1 MGVRGSKPDEHH
13 SGDDNVQL
21 SNANGF
27 SGEATRVE
35 AVEFPAPRRTISRS
49 ARIQSN
55 ACVTIGRRETCY
67 YKLLLRVSEED
78 AVTRA
83 RRYALPLIA
92 LLTIGLVPGSSVAQ
106 PAFEGVYIAR
116 GVDRDGMEYRRAV
129 EVERHRATF
138 TVTWVSARIVGEA
151 IVLEPAWVGVGI
163 ATGDTLSVS
172 FTDGE
177 TFGIIV
183 YEAGA
188 NKNELSG
195 RWTLAG
201 DDEAIIRTEVL
212 TKLPD
217 DLPALSLR

>member
-1 MGVRGSKPDEHH
+1 MG
-13 SGDDNVQL
+13 L
-21 SNANGF
+21 A
-27 SGEATRVE
+27 
-35 AVEFPAPRRTISRS
+35 
-49 ARIQSN
+49 
-55 ACVTIGRRETCY
+55 Y

-78 AVTRA
+78 AVSRA

-92 LLTIGLVPGSSVAQ
+92 LLAIGLVPQSSAAQ
-106 PAFEGVYIAR
+106 PAFEGLYIAR

-129 EVERHRATF
+129 EIERHGATF

-183 YEAGA
+183 YEAGTD
-188 NKNELSG
+188 KKELSG

-212 TKLPD
+212 TKLPEE
-217 DLPALSLR
+217 LPGLSSR